1 MIAHLRIV
9 LTAGFAMFSMFF
21 GSGNLVFP
29 LQLGKLAGNEYGIA
43 FLGLLITAIIVP
55 FCGLLV
61 MILFAGDRHAFF
73 AKLGEKPAFI
83 LTAIMLGLMGPFG
96 VVPRCI
102 TVAYGSVKVAFP
114 DFPFTAFCFLF
125 SCAVG
130 ALIWQKN
137 RVVEIIGVFL
147 TPWKLGGILILITA
161 GILTGS
167 TPAANSEGLAANFA
181 QGISLGYQTMDLI
194 AAFFFSATIVHYLQD
209 HLAREAIQQNTNQ
222 MLVKLSLTASFMGA
236 TLLMLVYTGFVT
248 MGAKHSVQ
256 FADARPEEFLSLI
269 AHYSLG
275 SAATI
280 IVCLT
285 LIVACLA
292 TAVILT
298 ELFVEFLEEDVLVQ
312 KITHGQAVILT
323 LVVTFAIS
331 LLGFSK
337 IASVLGKILG
347 YAYPALI
354 VFTLVSIFDKIT
366 DKHWAGKSFWIM
378 IALSCLYFLASVG
391 YGI

>member
-1 MIAHLRIV
+1 MTTHLRIV

-29 LQLGKLAGNEYGIA
+29 LQLGKIAGDDYGVA
-43 FLGLLITAIIVP
+43 FLGLMVTAVLVP
-55 FCGLLV
+55 FLGLLA
-61 MILFAGDRHAFF
+61 MILFAGNREAFF
-73 AKLGEKPAFI
+73 ATIGRKPAFV
-83 LTAIMLGLMGPFG
+83 LTAIMLALIGPFG

-114 DFPFTAFCFLF
+114 DFPFIVFCFLF

-147 TPWKLGGILILITA
+147 TPWKLGGIIVLIAA

-167 TPAANSEGLAANFA
+167 TPMPSTEALSTSFMH
-181 QGISLGYQTMDLI
+181 GISLGYQTMDLI
-194 AAFFFSATIVHYLQD
+194 AAFFFSAAIVHYLRN
-209 HLAREAIQQNTNQ
+209 HLASKIPQQNMNRT
-222 MLVKLSLTASFMGA
+222 LIKLSLGASLIGA
-236 TLLMLVYTGFVT
+236 TLLVIIYAGFVI

-256 FADARPEEFLSLI
+256 FAGAQPEEFLSLI

-275 SAATI
+275 SAATV

-285 LIVACLA
+285 LTVACLA

-298 ELFVEFLEEDVLVQ
+298 ELVVEFLEEDVMPNR
-312 KITHGQAVILT
+312 ITHGQAVILT
-323 LVVTFAIS
+323 LAITFAVS
-331 LLGFSK
+331 LLGFSI
-337 IASVLGKILG
+337 IAQGLKAILG

-354 VFTLVSIFDKIT
+354 IFTLMSIFDKT
-366 DKHWAGKSFWIM
+366 TGKQWAGKCFWVTIG
-378 IALSCLYFLASVG
+378 LFGLYAVWGS
-391 YGI
+391 YN

>member
-1 MIAHLRIV
+1 
-9 LTAGFAMFSMFF
+9 MFSMFF

-29 LQLGKLAGNEYGIA
+29 LQLGKLAGNEYGIGL
-43 FLGLLITAIIVP
+43 LGLLITAVIVP
-55 FCGLLV
+55 FFGLLA

-73 AKLGEKPAFI
+73 AKLGNKPAFI

-102 TVAYGSVKVAFP
+102 TVAYGSVKIAFP
-114 DFPFTAFCFLF
+114 SFPFTIFCFLF

-167 TPAANSEGLAANFA
+167 TPTVNTGTFATNFT
-181 QGISLGYQTMDLI
+181 QGISSGYQTMDLI
-194 AAFFFSATIVHYLQD
+194 AAFFFSAAIVHYLQN
-209 HLAREAIQQNTNQ
+209 HLAKDTLQQNTDKT
-222 MLVKLSLTASFMGA
+222 LVKLSLMASFIGA
-236 TLLMLVYTGFVT
+236 TLLVLIYAGFVT

-256 FADARPEEFLSLI
+256 FANAQPEEFLSLI

-275 SAATI
+275 SAATV

-285 LIVACLA
+285 LVVACLA

-298 ELFVEFLEEDVLVQ
+298 ELFVEFLEEDVLPQ
-312 KITHGQAVILT
+312 RITHGQAVILT
-323 LVVTFAIS
+323 LAVTFAVS

-337 IASVLGKILG
+337 IALILKQILG

-354 VFTLVSIFDKIT
+354 AFTLMSIFDKIT
-366 DKHWAGKSFWIM
+366 GKQWAGKSFWVIL
-378 IALSCLYFLASVG
+378 ALSCLYFLGSLGCWV
-391 YGI
+391 

>member
-29 LQLGKLAGNEYGIA
+29 LQLGKIAGDEYGVA
-43 FLGLLITAIIVP
+43 FLGLLVTAVIVP
-55 FCGLLV
+55 FWGLLA
-61 MILFAGDRHAFF
+61 MILFAGDRQAFF
-73 AKLGEKPAFI
+73 ATLGRKPAFI
-83 LTAIMLGLMGPFG
+83 LTAIMLGLLGPFG

-114 DFPFTAFCFLF
+114 AFPFTVFCFLF

-147 TPWKLGGILILITA
+147 TPWKLGGIIILIGA

-167 TPAANSEGLAANFA
+167 APTVNSEALSTNFI

-194 AAFFFSATIVHYLQD
+194 AAFFFSATIVHYLRD
-209 HLAREAIQQNTNQ
+209 HLAKEMPQQDTTKT
-222 MLVKLSLTASFMGA
+222 LVKLSLMASFIGA
-236 TLLMLVYTGFVT
+236 TLLVIIYAGFIT

-256 FADARPEEFLSLI
+256 FAGARPEEFLSLI

-275 SAATI
+275 SAATV

-285 LIVACLA
+285 LTVACLA
-292 TAVILT
+292 TAIILT
-298 ELFVEFLEEDVLVQ
+298 ELVVEFLEEDILPEH
-312 KITHGQAVILT
+312 ITHGQAVILT
-323 LVVTFAIS
+323 LAVTFAVS

-337 IASVLGKILG
+337 IAQVLGTILG
-347 YAYPALI
+347 YTYPALI
-354 VFTLVSIFDKIT
+354 IFTLMSIFDKMT
-366 DKHWAGKSFWIM
+366 GKQWAGKSFWGSIGLFC
-378 IALSCLYFLASVG
+378 AYLTLKFVTG
-391 YGI
+391 G